1 MNMNDK
7 EINLGSV
14 NWTQGMLLTPE
25 HFLRQERYFD
35 SALLWA
41 IHYALDGYGL
51 VGSGGRAE
59 QAERGAAKHDPV
71 INVDDD
77 GEEVKVSVSQ
87 CRGLTPSGDI
97 IEISPSNAIDSSFP
111 KSLIEGHQE
120 VGVYIVCE
128 PHDKIVESGYEDSAN
143 PQVKSTRRQ
152 RYRLQLDVTAAEATH
167 SLMISRLRKA
177 EGSLRYERI
186 PGIIPVCTTLIGH
199 SELKRAWE
207 RLRDQIISLS
217 ERYLQLHKAI
227 VEYIA
232 IAAGSYIPTG
242 GDNEVLQ
249 FVGRMVIAL
258 ESSIYDVLD
267 PLQSPRQFLQKLYRV
282 VRSASVYLDL
292 SPPTREYF
300 RELVALGLT
309 EFSSLL
315 EQEQQAL
322 LANRELSIHD
332 NLSED
337 VARIEGALN
346 RLRRLEEALEGKYLD
361 YRVSTALEALPFFF
375 DRRTEDPALFET
387 QSRPARPQIY
397 GDDLSFV
404 FAPLRLDGRQ
414 NFRVVLIRENDAQF
428 DVGQSIATIVQ
439 INQGAGQGHEPI
451 YPKAR
456 CELYDQRNFA
466 VDFRL
471 PPEIHT
477 ISDVRVTVNS
487 SYRIRSCLLYR
498 RRLITPGS
506 SRIVS
511 AIPPPPEPPPLVPK
525 LAVAPQE
532 APSSGRLQEA
542 PSSGRLSEDRLSDRW
557 SREERTDEQP
567 RTMDPDQPK
576 RRRRLE

>member
-1 MNMNDK
+1 
-7 EINLGSV
+7 
-14 NWTQGMLLTPE
+14 
-25 HFLRQERYFD
+25 
-35 SALLWA
+35 
-41 IHYALDGYGL
+41 
-51 VGSGGRAE
+51 
-59 QAERGAAKHDPV
+59 
-71 INVDDD
+71 
-77 GEEVKVSVSQ
+77 
-87 CRGLTPSGDI
+87 
-97 IEISPSNAIDSSFP
+97 
-111 KSLIEGHQE
+111 
-120 VGVYIVCE
+120 
-128 PHDKIVESGYEDSAN
+128 
-143 PQVKSTRRQ
+143 
-152 RYRLQLDVTAAEATH
+152 
-167 SLMISRLRKA
+167 
-177 EGSLRYERI
+177 
-186 PGIIPVCTTLIGH
+186 
-199 SELKRAWE
+199 
-207 RLRDQIISLS
+207 
-217 ERYLQLHKAI
+217 
-227 VEYIA
+227 
-232 IAAGSYIPTG
+232 
-242 GDNEVLQ
+242 
-249 FVGRMVIAL
+249 
-258 ESSIYDVLD
+258 
-267 PLQSPRQFLQKLYRV
+267 V

-300 RELVALGLT
+300 RELVALGMT

-322 LANRELSIHD
+322 LANRELRIHD

-337 VARIEGALN
+337 VLRIEAAFQ

-451 YPKAR
+451 YPKGR

-487 SYRIRSCLLYR
+487 AYRIRSCLLYR

-506 SRIVS
+506 SRILP
-511 AIPPPPEPPPLVPK
+511 AIPPPPEPPPLAPK
-525 LAVAPQE
+525 PAVTPQE
-532 APSSGRLQEA
+532 MPSIS
-542 PSSGRLSEDRLSDRW
+542 RLSD
-557 SREERTDEQP
+557 SRSSDSWRSEERTNDQP
-567 RTMDPDQPK
+567 DTADQDRPK

>member
-1 MNMNDK
+1 MNDK
-7 EINLGSV
+7 DINLDSV

-51 VGSGGRAE
+51 VGSGSRVE
-59 QAERGAAKHDPV
+59 PVERGAAKHDPV

-77 GEEVKVSVSQ
+77 GEAIKVSVSQ
-87 CRGLTPSGDI
+87 CRGLSPSGAI
-97 IEISPSNAIDSSFP
+97 IEISPSNAIHASFP
-111 KSLIEGHQE
+111 KSQIEGYRE
-120 VGVYIVCE
+120 LGVYVVCE
-128 PHDKIVESGYEDSAN
+128 PHDKVVEEGYDDPAN
-143 PQVKSTRRQ
+143 PQTKSTRRQ
-152 RYRLQLDVTAAEATH
+152 RYRVKLDVTAAEAAH
-167 SLMISRLRKA
+167 SLMVSRLRKA
-177 EGSLRYERI
+177 EGGMHYERA
-186 PGIIPVCTTLIGH
+186 PGFIPVCTTLIGH

-207 RLRDQIISLS
+207 RLRDQMISLT

-232 IAAGSYIPTG
+232 IATGSYIQTG
-242 GDNEVLQ
+242 ADNEVLE
-249 FVGRMVIAL
+249 FVGRMVMAL
-258 ESSIYDVLD
+258 ESSIYDALD
-267 PLQSPRQFLQKLYRV
+267 PLQSPRQFLQKLYRL
-282 VRSASVYLDL
+282 VRGASVYLDL

-309 EFSSLL
+309 EFGAML

-322 LANRELSIHD
+322 LANRELTIHD
-332 NLSED
+332 NLGDD
-337 VARIEGALN
+337 VGRIEQAFQ

-361 YRVSTALEALPFFF
+361 YRVSAALEALPFFF
-375 DRRTEDPALFET
+375 DRRTDDPALYES
-387 QSRPARPQIY
+387 QARPARPQIY

-428 DVGQSIATIVQ
+428 DVGQSVATIVQ

-487 SYRIRSCLLYR
+487 AYRIRSCLLYR

-506 SRIVS
+506 SRVIQP
-511 AIPPPPEPPPLVPK
+511 IPPPPEPPPLTPK
-525 LAVAPQE
+525 LIVTPPEPRAT
-532 APSSGRLQEA
+532 GRI
-542 PSSGRLSEDRLSDRW
+542 SDPW
-557 SREERTDEQP
+557 PLEERTDEQP
-567 RTMDPDQPK
+567 RTVDTDQPRK
-576 RRRRLE
+576 RRRLE

>member
-1 MNMNDK
+1 MNGK
-7 EINLGSV
+7 EINLSSV
-14 NWTQGMLLTPE
+14 NWTQGMFLTPE
-25 HFLRQERYFD
+25 HFLKQERYFD

-51 VGSGGRAE
+51 VGSGGRVE
-59 QAERGAAKHDPV
+59 PAERGAAKHDPI

-77 GEEVKVSVSQ
+77 GEAVKVSVSQ
-87 CRGLTPSGDI
+87 CRGLSPSGDI
-97 IEISPSNAIDSSFP
+97 IEISPSNAINRSFP
-111 KSLIEGHQE
+111 RSQIEGHQE

-128 PHDKIVESGYEDSAN
+128 PHDKVVEDNYEDPAN
-143 PQVKSTRRQ
+143 PQVKSIRRQ
-152 RYRLQLDVTAAEATH
+152 RYGLQLDVTAAEAAH
-167 SLMISRLRKA
+167 SLMVSRLRKA
-177 EGSLRYERI
+177 EGSLRYERV
-186 PGIIPVCTTLIGH
+186 PGFIPVCTTLIGH

-207 RLRDQIISLS
+207 RLRDQMISLA
-217 ERYLQLHKAI
+217 ERYLLLHKAI

-232 IAAGSYIPTG
+232 MAAGSYLPTS

-249 FVGRMVIAL
+249 FVGRMVMAL
-258 ESSIYDVLD
+258 ESSVYEALD

-300 RELVALGLT
+300 RELAALGLT
-309 EFSSLL
+309 EFSSML
-315 EQEQQAL
+315 EQEQQSL
-322 LANRELSIHD
+322 LANRELTIHD

-337 VARIEGALN
+337 LSRVESAFH

-375 DRRTEDPALFET
+375 DRRAEDPALYET

-414 NFRVVLIRENDAQF
+414 NFRVVLIRENEAQF
-428 DVGQSIATIVQ
+428 DVGESIATIVQ
-439 INQGAGQGHEPI
+439 INQGAGQGHEPL

-456 CELYDQRNFA
+456 RELHDQRNFA

-477 ISDVRVTVNS
+477 ISDVRVTVNAA
-487 SYRIRSCLLYR
+487 YRIRSCLLYR

-506 SRIVS
+506 PRVTP
-511 AIPPPPEPPPLVPK
+511 AIPPPPEPPPIVTKLV
-525 LAVAPQE
+525 VAPQE
-532 APSSGRLQEA
+532 TP
-542 PSSGRLSEDRLSDRW
+542 SGRLSNPSQTGGQTGVQTRGRPEEVTSELPRAVDQDR
-557 SREERTDEQP
+557 
-567 RTMDPDQPK
+567 PK
-576 RRRRLE
+576 KRRRLE

>member
-1 MNMNDK
+1 MNDR
-7 EINLGSV
+7 EINLSSV
-14 NWTQGMLLTPE
+14 NWTQGMFLTPE
-25 HFLRQERYFD
+25 HFLKQERYFD

-51 VGSGGRAE
+51 VGSGGRVE
-59 QAERGAAKHDPV
+59 PAERGAAKHDPV

-77 GEEVKVSVSQ
+77 GEAVNVSVGQ
-87 CRGLTPSGDI
+87 CRGLSPSGDI
-97 IEISPSNAIDSSFP
+97 IEISPSNAINRSFP
-111 KSLIEGHQE
+111 RSQIEGHQE

-128 PHDKIVESGYEDSAN
+128 PHDKIVENGYEDPAN

-152 RYRLQLDVTAAEATH
+152 SYRLQLDVTAAEAAH
-167 SLMISRLRKA
+167 SLMVSRLRKA
-177 EGSLRYERI
+177 EGSLRYERV
-186 PGIIPVCTTLIGH
+186 PGFIPVCTTLIGH

-207 RLRDQIISLS
+207 RLRDQMISLA
-217 ERYLQLHKAI
+217 ERYLLLHKAI

-232 IAAGSYIPTG
+232 MAAGSYLPTG

-249 FVGRMVIAL
+249 FVGRMVMAL
-258 ESSIYDVLD
+258 ESSVYDALD

-300 RELVALGLT
+300 RELAALGLT
-309 EFSSLL
+309 EFSSML
-315 EQEQQAL
+315 EQEQQSL
-322 LANRELSIHD
+322 LANRELTIHD

-337 VARIEGALN
+337 LSRVESAFH

-375 DRRTEDPALFET
+375 DRRADDPALYET

-414 NFRVVLIRENDAQF
+414 NFRVVLIRENDAQI
-428 DVGQSIATIVQ
+428 DVGDSIATIVQ
-439 INQGAGQGHEPI
+439 INQGAGQGHDPL

-456 CELYDQRNFA
+456 RELHDQRNFA

-477 ISDVRVTVNS
+477 ISDVRVTVNAA
-487 SYRIRSCLLYR
+487 YRIRSCLLYR

-506 SRIVS
+506 SRVTP
-511 AIPPPPEPPPLVPK
+511 AIPPPPEPPPIVTKLV
-525 LAVAPQE
+525 VAPQE
-532 APSSGRLQEA
+532 TP
-542 PSSGRLSEDRLSDRW
+542 SGRLSNPLQTGGQTGGQTRGLPEEVTSEPSRALDQDR
-557 SREERTDEQP
+557 
-567 RTMDPDQPK
+567 PK
-576 RRRRLE
+576 KRRRLE

>member
-1 MNMNDK
+1 MNYMNGK
-7 EINLGSV
+7 EIDLGSV
-14 NWTQGMLLTPE
+14 NWAQGMLLTPE

-35 SALLWA
+35 SSLLWA

-51 VGSGGRAE
+51 IGSGGRAE
-59 QAERGAAKHDPV
+59 PADRGTARHDPV

-77 GEEVKVSVSQ
+77 GEAVKVSVSQ
-87 CRGLTPSGDI
+87 CRGISPSGDI
-97 IEISPSNAIDSSFP
+97 IEISPSNVINGSFP
-111 KSLIEGHQE
+111 KSQVEVYQE
-120 VGVYIVCE
+120 IGVYIVCE
-128 PHDKIVESGYEDSAN
+128 PHDKLVEDGYDDPAN
-143 PQVKSTRRQ
+143 PQIKSTRRQ
-152 RYRLQLDVTAAEATH
+152 RYRLKLDVTAAEAAH
-167 SLMISRLRKA
+167 SLMIGRLRKA
-177 EGSLRYERI
+177 EGGLRYERA
-186 PGIIPVCTTLIGH
+186 PGFIPVCTTLIGH

-207 RLRDQIISLS
+207 RLRDQMISLS

-242 GDNEVLQ
+242 ADNEVLE
-249 FVGRMVIAL
+249 FVGRMVTTL
-258 ESSIYDVLD
+258 ESSVYDALD
-267 PLQSPRQFLQKLYRV
+267 PLQPPRQFLQKLYRV

-309 EFSSLL
+309 EFGYML

-322 LANRELSIHD
+322 LANRELTIHD
-332 NLSED
+332 NLGDD
-337 VARIEGALN
+337 VSRIEQAFQ

-375 DRRTEDPALFET
+375 DRRTEDPALYES
-387 QSRPARPQIY
+387 QARPARPQTY

-428 DVGQSIATIVQ
+428 DVGQSISTIVQ
-439 INQGAGQGHEPI
+439 INQGTGQGHEPI
-451 YPKAR
+451 FPKAR

-487 SYRIRSCLLYR
+487 ASRVRSCLLYR

-506 SRIVS
+506 SRVINP
-511 AIPPPPEPPPLVPK
+511 IPPPPEPPPLTQKMAPTPPESRP
-525 LAVAPQE
+525 AV
-532 APSSGRLQEA
+532 RI
-542 PSSGRLSEDRLSDRW
+542 SDPW
-557 SREERTDEQP
+557 PLEERTDEQP
-567 RTMDPDQPK
+567 RTVDPNQQRK
-576 RRRRLE
+576 RRRLE

>member
-1 MNMNDK
+1 MNDR
-7 EINLGSV
+7 EINLNSV

-25 HFLRQERYFD
+25 HLLRQERYFD

-51 VGSGGRAE
+51 VGSGGRVE
-59 QAERGAAKHDPV
+59 PAERGAAKHDPV
-71 INVDDD
+71 IDIDDD
-77 GEEVKVSVSQ
+77 GEAIKVSVSQ
-87 CRGLTPSGDI
+87 CRGINPSGDI
-97 IEISPSNAIDSSFP
+97 IEISPSNAINISFP
-111 KSLIEGHQE
+111 KSQIEGYQE
-120 VGVYIVCE
+120 LGVYIVCA
-128 PHDKIVESGYEDSAN
+128 PHDKVVEDGYDDPAN
-143 PQVKSTRRQ
+143 PQIKSTRRQ
-152 RYRLQLDVTAAEATH
+152 RYRLRLDVTAAEAAH
-167 SLMISRLRKA
+167 SLMISRLRRA
-177 EGSLRYERI
+177 EGSMRYERV
-186 PGIIPVCTTLIGH
+186 PGFIPVCTTLIGH

-242 GDNEVLQ
+242 ADNEVLQ
-249 FVGRMVIAL
+249 FVGRMVITL
-258 ESSIYDVLD
+258 ESSIYDALD
-267 PLQSPRQFLQKLYRV
+267 PLQSPQRFLRQLYRV

-309 EFSSLL
+309 EFASLL

-322 LANRELSIHD
+322 LANRELTIHD
-332 NLSED
+332 NLSDD
-337 VARIEGALN
+337 VRRIEQAFQ

-375 DRRTEDPALFET
+375 DRRTDDPALYET
-387 QSRPARPQIY
+387 QARPARPQVY

-439 INQGAGQGHEPI
+439 INQGVGQGHEPI
-451 YPKAR
+451 YPKAK

-471 PPEIHT
+471 PPEMHT

-487 SYRIRSCLLYR
+487 AYRIRSCLLYR

-506 SRIVS
+506 SRVIQ
-511 AIPPPPEPPPLVPK
+511 AIPPPPEPPPLTPK
-525 LAVAPQE
+525 LAVTPQE
-532 APSSGRLQEA
+532 TRSTGRI
-542 PSSGRLSEDRLSDRW
+542 SDPW
-557 SREERTDEQP
+557 PPEERTDEQP
-567 RTMDPDQPK
+567 RTVDPALPRK
-576 RRRRLE
+576 RRRLE

>member
-7 EINLGSV
+7 DINLGSV

-25 HFLRQERYFD
+25 HFLRQEKYFD

-41 IHYALDGYGL
+41 IHYGLDGYGL
-51 VGSGGRAE
+51 VGSGARAE
-59 QAERGAAKHDPV
+59 PAERGAAKHDPV
-71 INVDDD
+71 ISVDDD
-77 GEEVKVSVSQ
+77 GEAVKVSVTQ
-87 CRGLTPSGDI
+87 CRGITPSGDI
-97 IEISPSNAIDSSFP
+97 IEISPSNAIDNSFP
-111 KSLIEGHQE
+111 KSQIEGHQE
-120 VGVYIVCE
+120 IGVYIVGE
-128 PHDKIVESGYEDSAN
+128 PHDKVIENGYEDPAN

-167 SLMISRLRKA
+167 SLMVSRLRKA
-177 EGSLRYERI
+177 EGSIRYERI
-186 PGIIPVCTTLIGH
+186 PGLIPVCTTLIGH

-267 PLQSPRQFLQKLYRV
+267 PLQPPRQFLQKLYRV

-300 RELVALGLT
+300 RELVALGMT

-322 LANRELSIHD
+322 LANRELTIHD

-337 VARIEGALN
+337 VSRIEAALN

-375 DRRTEDPALFET
+375 DRRTEDPLFLRP
-387 QSRPARPQIY
+387 SRGRRAHRFTVMTY
-397 GDDLSFV
+397 RSSLRRCDWTVVKTFV
-404 FAPLRLDGRQ
+404 
-414 NFRVVLIRENDAQF
+414 
-428 DVGQSIATIVQ
+428 
-439 INQGAGQGHEPI
+439 
-451 YPKAR
+451 
-456 CELYDQRNFA
+456 
-466 VDFRL
+466 
-471 PPEIHT
+471 
-477 ISDVRVTVNS
+477 
-487 SYRIRSCLLYR
+487 SY
-498 RRLITPGS
+498 
-506 SRIVS
+506 
-511 AIPPPPEPPPLVPK
+511 
-525 LAVAPQE
+525 
-532 APSSGRLQEA
+532 
-542 PSSGRLSEDRLSDRW
+542 
-557 SREERTDEQP
+557 
-567 RTMDPDQPK
+567 
-576 RRRRLE
+576 

>member
-1 MNMNDK
+1 MNDK

-41 IHYALDGYGL
+41 IHFALDGYGL
-51 VGSGGRAE
+51 VGSGGRVE
-59 QAERGAAKHDPV
+59 PVERGAARHDPV
-71 INVDDD
+71 INIDDD
-77 GEEVKVSVSQ
+77 GEAIKVSVSQ
-87 CRGLTPSGDI
+87 CRGISPSGDI
-97 IEISPSNAIDSSFP
+97 IEISPVNAIDRSFH
-111 KSLIEGHQE
+111 KSQIEGYQE
-120 VGVYIVCE
+120 LGVYIVCE
-128 PHDKIVESGYEDSAN
+128 PHDKIIEDGYDDPAN
-143 PQVKSTRRQ
+143 PQTKSTRRQ
-152 RYRLQLDVTAAEATH
+152 RYRLQLDVTAAEAPH

-177 EGSLRYERI
+177 EGSLRYERV
-186 PGIIPVCTTLIGH
+186 PGFIPVCTTLIGH

-232 IAAGSYIPTG
+232 IAAGNYIPTG
-242 GDNEVLQ
+242 ADNEVLQ
-249 FVGRMVIAL
+249 FVGRMVITL
-258 ESSIYDVLD
+258 ESSIYDALD
-267 PLQSPRQFLQKLYRV
+267 PLQSPQRFLKQLYRV

-300 RELVALGLT
+300 RELASLGLT
-309 EFSSLL
+309 EFSSML

-322 LANRELSIHD
+322 LANRELTIHD
-332 NLSED
+332 NLSDD
-337 VARIEGALN
+337 VRRIEHAFQ

-375 DRRTEDPALFET
+375 DRRTDDPALYET
-387 QSRPARPQIY
+387 QARPARPQVY

-487 SYRIRSCLLYR
+487 AYRIRSCLLYR

-506 SRIVS
+506 SRVIQ
-511 AIPPPPEPPPLVPK
+511 AIPPPPEPPPLTPK
-525 LAVAPQE
+525 LAVTPQE
-532 APSSGRLQEA
+532 TRSIGRI
-542 PSSGRLSEDRLSDRW
+542 SDPW
-557 SREERTDEQP
+557 PPEERTDEQP
-567 RTMDPDQPK
+567 RTVDPAVPK

>member
-1 MNMNDK
+1 MRCWASTATWEAHEFMNGK

-14 NWTQGMLLTPE
+14 NWAQGMLLTPE
-25 HFLRQERYFD
+25 HFLKQERYFD

-41 IHYALDGYGL
+41 IHFAMDGYGL
-51 VGSGGRAE
+51 VGSGGRVE
-59 QAERGAAKHDPV
+59 PVERGAAKHDPV
-71 INVDDD
+71 IDIDDD
-77 GEEVKVSVSQ
+77 GETIKVSVSQ
-87 CRGLTPSGDI
+87 CRGISPSGDI
-97 IEISPSNAIDSSFP
+97 IEISPSNAIHGSFP
-111 KSLIEGHQE
+111 KSQIEGSQE
-120 VGVYIVCE
+120 LGVYIVCE
-128 PHDKIVESGYEDSAN
+128 PHDKIVEDGYDDPAN

-152 RYRLQLDVTAAEATH
+152 RYRLKLDVTAAEAAH

-177 EGSLRYERI
+177 EGSMRYERA
-186 PGIIPVCTTLIGH
+186 PGFIPVCTTLIGH

-207 RLRDQIISLS
+207 RLRDQTISLS

-242 GDNEVLQ
+242 ADNEVLQ
-249 FVGRMVIAL
+249 FVGRMVITL
-258 ESSIYDVLD
+258 ESSVYDALD

-309 EFSSLL
+309 EFSSML

-322 LANRELSIHD
+322 LANRELTIHD
-332 NLSED
+332 NLGDD
-337 VARIEGALN
+337 VRRIEQAFQ

-375 DRRTEDPALFET
+375 DRRTDDPALYES
-387 QSRPARPQIY
+387 QARPARPQVY

-428 DVGQSIATIVQ
+428 DVGQSVATIVQ

-498 RRLITPGS
+498 RRLITPGA
-506 SRIVS
+506 SRVIQP
-511 AIPPPPEPPPLVPK
+511 IPPPPEPPPLTPK
-525 LAVAPQE
+525 LAVTPPE
-532 APSSGRLQEA
+532 PRPTGRI
-542 PSSGRLSEDRLSDRW
+542 SDPW
-557 SREERTDEQP
+557 PLEERTDEQP
-567 RTMDPDQPK
+567 RTADPNQPR

>member
-1 MNMNDK
+1 MF
-7 EINLGSV
+7 
-14 NWTQGMLLTPE
+14 LTPE
-25 HFLRQERYFD
+25 HFLKQERYFD

-51 VGSGGRAE
+51 VGSGGRVE
-59 QAERGAAKHDPV
+59 PAERGAAKHDPV

-77 GEEVKVSVSQ
+77 GEAVNVSVGQ
-87 CRGLTPSGDI
+87 CRGLSPSGDI
-97 IEISPSNAIDSSFP
+97 IEISPSNAINRSFP
-111 KSLIEGHQE
+111 RSQIEGHQE

-128 PHDKIVESGYEDSAN
+128 PHDKIVENGYEDPAN

-152 RYRLQLDVTAAEATH
+152 SYRLQLDVTAAEAAH
-167 SLMISRLRKA
+167 SLMVSRLRKA
-177 EGSLRYERI
+177 EGSLRYERV
-186 PGIIPVCTTLIGH
+186 PGFIPVCTTLIGH

-207 RLRDQIISLS
+207 RLRDQMISLA
-217 ERYLQLHKAI
+217 ERYLLLHKAI

-232 IAAGSYIPTG
+232 MAAGSYLPTG

-249 FVGRMVIAL
+249 FVGRMVMAL
-258 ESSIYDVLD
+258 ESSVYDALD

-300 RELVALGLT
+300 RELAALGLT
-309 EFSSLL
+309 EFSSML
-315 EQEQQAL
+315 EQEQQSL
-322 LANRELSIHD
+322 LANRELTIHD

-337 VARIEGALN
+337 LSRVESAFH

-375 DRRTEDPALFET
+375 DRRADDPALYET

-414 NFRVVLIRENDAQF
+414 NFRVVLIRENDAQI
-428 DVGQSIATIVQ
+428 DVGDSIATIVQ
-439 INQGAGQGHEPI
+439 INQGAGQGHDPL

-456 CELYDQRNFA
+456 RELHDQRNFA

-477 ISDVRVTVNS
+477 ISDVRVTVNAA
-487 SYRIRSCLLYR
+487 YRIRSCLLYR

-506 SRIVS
+506 SRVTP
-511 AIPPPPEPPPLVPK
+511 AIPPPPEPPPIVTKLV
-525 LAVAPQE
+525 VAPQE
-532 APSSGRLQEA
+532 TP
-542 PSSGRLSEDRLSDRW
+542 SGRLSNPLQTGGQTGGQTRGLPEEVTSEPSRALDQDR
-557 SREERTDEQP
+557 
-567 RTMDPDQPK
+567 PK
-576 RRRRLE
+576 KRRRLE

>member
-1 MNMNDK
+1 MRCWASTATWEAHEFMNGK

-51 VGSGGRAE
+51 VGSGGRVE
-59 QAERGAAKHDPV
+59 PAERGAAKHDPV
-71 INVDDD
+71 INIDDD
-77 GEEVKVSVSQ
+77 GEAVKVSVSQ
-87 CRGLTPSGDI
+87 CRGISPSGAI
-97 IEISPSNAIDSSFP
+97 IEISPSNAIDASFP
-111 KSLIEGHQE
+111 KSQIEGFRE
-120 VGVYIVCE
+120 LGVYIVCE
-128 PHDKIVESGYEDSAN
+128 PHDKFVEDGYDDPAN
-143 PQVKSTRRQ
+143 PQIKSTRRH
-152 RYRLQLDVTAAEATH
+152 RYRLKLDVTAAEAAH

-177 EGSLRYERI
+177 EGGMRYERI
-186 PGIIPVCTTLIGH
+186 PGFIPVCTTLIGH

-207 RLRDQIISLS
+207 RLRDHTISLT

-242 GDNEVLQ
+242 ADNEVLQ

-258 ESSIYDVLD
+258 ESSIYDALD
-267 PLQSPRQFLQKLYRV
+267 SLQSPRQFLQKLYRV
-282 VRSASVYLDL
+282 VRSASIYLDL

-322 LANRELSIHD
+322 LTNRELTIHD

-337 VARIEGALN
+337 VSRIEGAFQ

-451 YPKAR
+451 YPKAK

-487 SYRIRSCLLYR
+487 AYRIRSCLLYR

-506 SRIVS
+506 SRVIQP
-511 AIPPPPEPPPLVPK
+511 IPPPPEPPPLTSK
-525 LAVAPQE
+525 LADTPPE
-532 APSSGRLQEA
+532 PRPTGRISDPWPS
-542 PSSGRLSEDRLSDRW
+542 
-557 SREERTDEQP
+557 EERTNEQP
-567 RTMDPDQPK
+567 RTVDTDQPR

>member
-1 MNMNDK
+1 MNDR
-7 EINLGSV
+7 EINLSSV

-25 HFLRQERYFD
+25 HFLRQEKYFD

-51 VGSGGRAE
+51 VGSGGRVE
-59 QAERGAAKHDPV
+59 PVERGTARHDPV
-71 INVDDD
+71 IDIDDD
-77 GEEVKVSVSQ
+77 SEAIKVSVSQ
-87 CRGLTPSGDI
+87 CRGISPAGDI
-97 IEISPSNAIDSSFP
+97 IEISPSNAINRSFH
-111 KSLIEGHQE
+111 KSQIEGHRE
-120 VGVYIVCE
+120 LGVYIVCE
-128 PHDKIVESGYEDSAN
+128 PHDKVVEDGYDDPAN
-143 PQVKSTRRQ
+143 PQIKSTRRQ
-152 RYRLQLDVTAAEATH
+152 RYRLQLDVTAAEAPH

-177 EGSLRYERI
+177 EGSMRYERV
-186 PGIIPVCTTLIGH
+186 PGFIPVCTTLIGH

-242 GDNEVLQ
+242 ADNEVLQ
-249 FVGRMVIAL
+249 FVGRMVITL
-258 ESSIYDVLD
+258 ESSIYDALD
-267 PLQSPRQFLQKLYRV
+267 PLQSPQRFLKQLYRV

-309 EFSSLL
+309 EFSSML

-322 LANRELSIHD
+322 LANRELTIHD
-332 NLSED
+332 NLSD
-337 VARIEGALN
+337 DLRRIEQAFH

-375 DRRTEDPALFET
+375 DRRTDDPALFET
-387 QSRPARPQIY
+387 QSRPARPQVY

-451 YPKAR
+451 YPKAK

-471 PPEIHT
+471 PPEMHT

-487 SYRIRSCLLYR
+487 AYRIRSCLLYR

-506 SRIVS
+506 SRVIHPV
-511 AIPPPPEPPPLVPK
+511 PPPPEPPPLTPK
-525 LAVAPQE
+525 LAVSPQE
-532 APSSGRLQEA
+532 TRPTGRI
-542 PSSGRLSEDRLSDRW
+542 SDPW
-557 SREERTDEQP
+557 PPEEKTDEQP
-567 RTMDPDQPK
+567 RTVEPAGPRK
-576 RRRRLE
+576 RRRLE

>member
-1 MNMNDK
+1 MNDR
-7 EINLGSV
+7 EINLSSV

-25 HFLRQERYFD
+25 HFLRQEKYFD

-51 VGSGGRAE
+51 VGSGGRVE
-59 QAERGAAKHDPV
+59 PVERGTARHDPV
-71 INVDDD
+71 IDIDDD
-77 GEEVKVSVSQ
+77 GEAIKVSVSQ
-87 CRGLTPSGDI
+87 CRGISPAGDI
-97 IEISPSNAIDSSFP
+97 IEITPSNAINRSFP
-111 KSLIEGHQE
+111 KSQIEGHQE
-120 VGVYIVCE
+120 LGVYIVCE
-128 PHDKIVESGYEDSAN
+128 PHDKVVEDGYDDPAN
-143 PQVKSTRRQ
+143 PQMKSTRRQ
-152 RYRLQLDVTAAEATH
+152 RYRLQLDVTAAEAPH

-177 EGSLRYERI
+177 EGSMRYERI
-186 PGIIPVCTTLIGH
+186 PGFIPVCTTLIGH

-242 GDNEVLQ
+242 ADNEVLQ
-249 FVGRMVIAL
+249 FVGRMVITL
-258 ESSIYDVLD
+258 ESSIHDALD
-267 PLQSPRQFLQKLYRV
+267 PLQSPQRFLKQLYRV

-309 EFSSLL
+309 EFSSML
-315 EQEQQAL
+315 EQEQQSL
-322 LANRELSIHD
+322 LANRELTIHD
-332 NLSED
+332 NLGDD
-337 VARIEGALN
+337 VRRIEQAFQ

-375 DRRTEDPALFET
+375 DRRTDDPALFET
-387 QSRPARPQIY
+387 QSRPARPQVY

-428 DVGQSIATIVQ
+428 EVGQNIATIVQ

-451 YPKAR
+451 YPKAK

-471 PPEIHT
+471 PPEMHT

-487 SYRIRSCLLYR
+487 AYRIRSCLLYR

-506 SRIVS
+506 SRVIHPV
-511 AIPPPPEPPPLVPK
+511 PPPPEPPPLTPK
-525 LAVAPQE
+525 LAVTPQE
-532 APSSGRLQEA
+532 THPTGRI
-542 PSSGRLSEDRLSDRW
+542 SDPW
-557 SREERTDEQP
+557 PQEERTDEQP
-567 RTMDPDQPK
+567 RTVEPAGPRK
-576 RRRRLE
+576 RRRLE

>member
-1 MNMNDK
+1 MDEK
-7 EINLGSV
+7 DIDLSSV
-14 NWTQGMLLTPE
+14 NWTQGMLVAPE
-25 HFLRQERYFD
+25 HFLKQERYFD
-35 SALLWA
+35 SSLLWA

-51 VGSGGRAE
+51 VGSGGRVAPVD
-59 QAERGAAKHDPV
+59 RGVARHDPV
-71 INVDDD
+71 IDVDDD
-77 GEEVKVSVSQ
+77 GEAIKVSISQ
-87 CRGLTPSGDI
+87 CRGVSPSGDI
-97 IEISPSNAIDSSFP
+97 IEISPSNAIHSSFP
-111 KSLIEGHQE
+111 KSQIEGSQE
-120 VGVYIVCE
+120 FGVYVVCE
-128 PHDKIVESGYEDSAN
+128 PHDKIVEDGYDDPIN
-143 PQVKSTRRQ
+143 PQVKSTRRR
-152 RYRLQLDVTAAEATH
+152 RYRLKLDVTAAEAAH
-167 SLMISRLRKA
+167 SLMVSRLRKA
-177 EGSLRYERI
+177 EGSLRYERV
-186 PGIIPVCTTLIGH
+186 PGFIPVCTTLVGH

-242 GDNEVLQ
+242 ADSEVLQ
-249 FVGRMVIAL
+249 FVGRMVITL
-258 ESSIYDVLD
+258 ESSVYDALD

-309 EFSSLL
+309 EFSSML
-315 EQEQQAL
+315 EQEQQTL
-322 LANRELSIHD
+322 LANRELTIHD
-332 NLSED
+332 NLGDD
-337 VARIEGALN
+337 VRRIERGFQ
-346 RLRRLEEALEGKYLD
+346 RLQRLEEALEGKYLD

-375 DRRTEDPALFET
+375 DRRTDDPALFET
-387 QSRPARPQIY
+387 QSRPARPQVY

-451 YPKAR
+451 YPKAK
-456 CELYDQRNFA
+456 CDLYDQRNFA

-471 PPEIHT
+471 PPDIHT

-487 SYRIRSCLLYR
+487 AYRIRSCLLYR

-506 SRIVS
+506 SRVIQ
-511 AIPPPPEPPPLVPK
+511 AIPPPPEPPPLTPKSAVP
-525 LAVAPQE
+525 APE
-532 APSSGRLQEA
+532 PRATSRI
-542 PSSGRLSEDRLSDRW
+542 SEPWPL
-557 SREERTDEQP
+557 EERTEEQP
-567 RTMDPDQPK
+567 RTVDTNQQRK
-576 RRRRLE
+576 RRRLE

>member
-1 MNMNDK
+1 MNDK
-7 EINLGSV
+7 DINLGSV

-35 SALLWA
+35 SSLLWT
-41 IHYALDGYGL
+41 IHYGLDGYGL
-51 VGSGGRAE
+51 VGSGCRVE
-59 QAERGAAKHDPV
+59 PAERGAAKHDPV
-71 INVDDD
+71 ISVDDD
-77 GEEVKVSVSQ
+77 GEAVKVSVGQ

-97 IEISPSNAIDSSFP
+97 IEISPSNAIDNSFS
-111 KSLIEGHQE
+111 KSQIEGHQE
-120 VGVYIVCE
+120 IGVYIVSE
-128 PHDKIVESGYEDSAN
+128 PHDKIVENGYEDPAN
-143 PQVKSTRRQ
+143 PQVKSTRRR
-152 RYRLQLDVTAAEATH
+152 RYRLQLDVTAAEAAH
-167 SLMISRLRKA
+167 SLMICRLRKA
-177 EGSLRYERI
+177 EGSIRYERI
-186 PGIIPVCTTLIGH
+186 PGFIPVCTTLIGH

-267 PLQSPRQFLQKLYRV
+267 PLQAPRQFLQKLYRV

-300 RELVALGLT
+300 RELVALGMT

-322 LANRELSIHD
+322 LANRELTIHD

-337 VARIEGALN
+337 VSRIEAALT

-414 NFRVVLIRENDAQF
+414 NFRIVLIRDNDAQF
-428 DVGQSIATIVQ
+428 DVGESIATIVQ
-439 INQGAGQGHEPI
+439 INQGAGQGHDPI
-451 YPKAR
+451 YPKAKS
-456 CELYDQRNFA
+456 ELYDQRNFA

-487 SYRIRSCLLYR
+487 AYRIRSCLLYR

-506 SRIVS
+506 SRVVQ
-511 AIPPPPEPPPLVPK
+511 AVPPPPEPPPLVPK

-532 APSSGRLQEA
+532 SNS
-542 PSSGRLSEDRLSDRW
+542 RLSDSW
-557 SREERTDEQP
+557 PAEERTEQP
-567 RTMDPDQPK
+567 NTFDRDQPK
-576 RRRRLE
+576 KRRRLE

>member
-1 MNMNDK
+1 MPCWASTVTWEAHEFMNDRK
-7 EINLGSV
+7 INLSSV

-25 HFLRQERYFD
+25 HFLRQEKYFD

-51 VGSGGRAE
+51 VGSGGRVE
-59 QAERGAAKHDPV
+59 PVERGAAKHDP
-71 INVDDD
+71 IIDIDDD
-77 GEEVKVSVSQ
+77 GEAIKVSVSQ
-87 CRGLTPSGDI
+87 CRGVSPSGDI
-97 IEISPSNAIDSSFP
+97 IEISPSNAINRSFP
-111 KSLIEGHQE
+111 KSQIEGHKE
-120 VGVYIVCE
+120 LGVYIVCE
-128 PHDKIVESGYEDSAN
+128 PHDKIVEDSYDDPAN

-152 RYRLQLDVTAAEATH
+152 RYRLQLDVTAAEAPH
-167 SLMISRLRKA
+167 SLMISRLRNA
-177 EGSLRYERI
+177 EGSMRYERV
-186 PGIIPVCTTLIGH
+186 PGFIPVCTTLIGH

-232 IAAGSYIPTG
+232 IAAGSYIPTVA
-242 GDNEVLQ
+242 DNEVLQ
-249 FVGRMVIAL
+249 FVGRMVITL
-258 ESSIYDVLD
+258 ESSIYDALD
-267 PLQSPRQFLQKLYRV
+267 PVQSPQRFLKQLYRV

-300 RELVALGLT
+300 RELAALGLT
-309 EFSSLL
+309 EFSSML

-322 LANRELSIHD
+322 LANRELTIHD
-332 NLSED
+332 NLGDD
-337 VARIEGALN
+337 VRRIEQAFQ

-375 DRRTEDPALFET
+375 DRRTDDPALFET
-387 QSRPARPQIY
+387 QSRPARPQVY

-487 SYRIRSCLLYR
+487 AYRIRSCLLYR

-506 SRIVS
+506 SRVIQ
-511 AIPPPPEPPPLVPK
+511 AIPPPPEPPPLTPK
-525 LAVAPQE
+525 LALTPE
-532 APSSGRLQEA
+532 ETRSTGRISD
-542 PSSGRLSEDRLSDRW
+542 PWPPED
-557 SREERTDEQP
+557 RTDEQP
-567 RTMDPDQPK
+567 RTIDPAAPRK
-576 RRRRLE
+576 RRRLE